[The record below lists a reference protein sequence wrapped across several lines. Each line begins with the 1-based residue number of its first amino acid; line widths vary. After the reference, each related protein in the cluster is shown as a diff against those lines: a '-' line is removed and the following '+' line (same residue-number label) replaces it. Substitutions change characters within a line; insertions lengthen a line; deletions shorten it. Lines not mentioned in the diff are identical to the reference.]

1 MIESGEVMGIHWVN
15 KNKQVADGLTKKTEI
30 RSRLIRYVEDGEV

>member
-1 MIESGEVMGIHWVN
+1 MIQSGKVTGIHCVN
-15 KNKQVADGLTKKTEI
+15 KNKQVADGLTKKTGI